1 MIRCTKMSPERMA
14 LARKA
19 MTLLD
24 ELTVELPDN
33 HVLLDDIYFHRALVA
48 GYRGDSAVALREL
61 RELRRRCPNTDL
73 AAQVKSLAQELSS
86 GSRLP
91 ERSFE

>member
-1 MIRCTKMSPERMA
+1 MA

-33 HVLLDDIYFHRALVA
+33 HVLLDDIYFHL
-48 GYRGDSAVALREL
+48 
-61 RELRRRCPNTDL
+61 
-73 AAQVKSLAQELSS
+73 LSS
-86 GSRLP
+86 RASGRLP
-91 ERSFE
+91 R